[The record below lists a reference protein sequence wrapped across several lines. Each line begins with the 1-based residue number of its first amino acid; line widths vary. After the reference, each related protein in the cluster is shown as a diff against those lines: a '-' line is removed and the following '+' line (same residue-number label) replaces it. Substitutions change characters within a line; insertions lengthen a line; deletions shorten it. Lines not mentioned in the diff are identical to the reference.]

1 MKTPWII
8 LILTLP
14 ILGVALYFLI
24 GLNGGTWKM
33 RMRYKKIDEKLL
45 PLLPENKEVL
55 QCLNASDPKAGNVS
69 NYIER
74 NACYPVYQNTM

>member
-33 RMRYKKIDEKLL
+33 RMRYKRLMRSF
-45 PLLPENKEVL
+45 
-55 QCLNASDPKAGNVS
+55 CLFCRRTKKYCNV
-69 NYIER
+69 
-74 NACYPVYQNTM
+74 